1 MKVVALVSGGK
12 DSCYAMIK
20 CIQYGHQVVAL
31 ANLMPDD
38 DSVDDLDSYMYQ
50 TVGHQIIV
58 SYAECMG
65 LPLFR
70 RRIKGSSR
78 HQNLSYRMTAGD
90 EVEDMFIL
98 LNEVKRQIPSVTAVS
113 SGAIASD
120 YQRLRVE
127 SVCSRLGLV
136 SLAYMWKQ
144 DQSLL
149 LQEMITNGIV
159 AITVKVAALGLDPTK
174 HLGKDIGFLKS
185 YLHKL
190 KEMYGINV
198 CGEGGE
204 YETLTLDCSLFVNAR
219 IVLDEFKVVL
229 HSSDAIAPVG
239 ILHPLAFHLEKK
251 AEHHSLSGIDEASE
265 ISKEKEGFVFEVQGD
280 CIQSCEATFK
290 AAAEVVKPDEVAGN
304 RVHIAR
310 TKSDNTFSICF
321 WLQDSC
327 RTSAGLQED
336 LEAVLRKIELEL
348 LGYGFGWENVLYI
361 HLYIADMNNFSI
373 ANETYVRYITQ
384 EKCPFGVPSRSTIEL
399 PLLQVGLGSA
409 YIEVLV
415 ANDQSKRVLHVQSI
429 SCWAPSCIGPYS
441 QATLHKEIL
450 YMAGQ
455 LGLDPPNMN
464 LCKGG
469 ATAELEQA
477 LENSEAIA
485 KSFNCSISTSAV
497 LFVVYCSTY
506 VPSSERHK
514 IQDKQDSY
522 LKQMRLL
529 QLDKG
534 SVIQVLDPIFLYV
547 LVPDL
552 PKRALVEVKPLLYV
566 PEDMN
571 VTIGTEQKHSCSRM
585 PSYWG
590 IQHAHW
596 HDSCIQKCVV
606 QGKICAVVLCITS
619 ELLVKICSESLGG
632 DQDNGDYQ
640 NSLREAQMERVSR
653 FCIYLLDKLY
663 MQNNF
668 SWEDTKNLRFY
679 LPTSLGLPLEA
690 LSLMFTNAFNELAKL
705 GQRII
710 IGEEPIFNLIPVLGA
725 GRSATSMDDMITC
738 ELFARKS

>member
-31 ANLMPDD
+31 ANLRPAD

-70 RRIKGSSR
+70 RRIEGSSR
-78 HQNLSYRMTAGD
+78 HQNLSYRMTVGD

-98 LNEVKRQIPSVTAVS
+98 LNEVKRQIPSVTAVC

-136 SLAYMWKQ
+136 SVAYLWKQ

-149 LQEMITNGIV
+149 LQEMITNGIE

-229 HSSDAIAPVG
+229 HSSDPIAPVG

-251 AEHHSLSGIDEASE
+251 EESHYLSGIDKTSK

-280 CIQSCEATFK
+280 CLQSCEATFK
-290 AAAEVVKPDEVAGN
+290 SAAEVVELDEVAEN
-304 RVHIAR
+304 RVRISR
-310 TKSDNTFSICF
+310 TKSDNTFSICC

-327 RTSAGLQED
+327 QTSTGLQED

-361 HLYIADMNNFSI
+361 HLYIADMNNFTM

-441 QATLHKEIL
+441 QATLHEEIL

-455 LGLDPPNMN
+455 LGLDPPIMN

-469 ATAELEQA
+469 PTAELEQA
-477 LENSEAIA
+477 LENSEAVA
-485 KSFNCSISTSAV
+485 KCFNCSISTSAV
-497 LFVVYCSTY
+497 LFVVYCSTSI
-506 VPSSERHK
+506 PSSERHK
-514 IQDKQDSY
+514 IQDKQDTY
-522 LKQMRLL
+522 LKQMRLF

-566 PEDMN
+566 PEDIN
-571 VTIGTEQKHSCSRM
+571 VTIGTEQELSCARM

-590 IQHAHW
+590 FQHAHW

-606 QGKICAVVLCITS
+606 HGKICAVVLCITR
-619 ELLVKICSESLGG
+619 ELLVKICSESLVG
-632 DQDNGDYQ
+632 DQVKGGHQ
-640 NSLREAQMERVSR
+640 NSLREAQMERLSR

-679 LPTSLGLPLEA
+679 FPTSLGLPLDA
-690 LSLMFTNAFNELAKL
+690 LSLMFTNAFNELAEL
-705 GQRII
+705 SQRIK

-725 GRSATSMDDMITC
+725 GRSATSVDDMITC